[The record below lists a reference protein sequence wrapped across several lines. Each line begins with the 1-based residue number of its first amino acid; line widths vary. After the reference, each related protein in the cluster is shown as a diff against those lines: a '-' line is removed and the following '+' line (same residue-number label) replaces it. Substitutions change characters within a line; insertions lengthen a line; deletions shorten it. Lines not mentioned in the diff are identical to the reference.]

1 MLFRRGSFLPAPDGG
16 FVRTFLFYCIFIQ
29 YQDRLPAMS
38 ARPVRPEIIHPSLWR
53 ASQLARGGAACVDTG
68 HAALSAELP
77 GGGWPAG
84 SLTELLL
91 PQPGIG
97 ELRLLLPVL
106 RRLVPSPSSG
116 QPAAARRSVLLIQP
130 PHVLQPLALNGWGVD
145 PGGVVLLRAA
155 RQADAFWAAEQ
166 ALQAGTCRLVL
177 LWAGVGLPRAAK
189 GRDRLPG
196 EGARQGG
203 VRPGAGAA
211 IRPGA
216 LRRLNLAAQ
225 AGSALFFMFRPS
237 CDADQ
242 PSLAPLRLAL
252 APACGGVRV
261 AFIKRRGPRRDE
273 LLFVPLAPSPVLL
286 DHHVRLDRRV
296 SAFDPVAARRLRTA
310 AIHA

>member
-1 MLFRRGSFLPAPDGG
+1 
-16 FVRTFLFYCIFIQ
+16 
-29 YQDRLPAMS
+29 
-38 ARPVRPEIIHPSLWR
+38 
-53 ASQLARGGAACVDTG
+53 
-68 HAALSAELP
+68 LP
-77 GGGWPAG
+77 GGGWPVG

-91 PQPGIG
+91 SQPGIG

-106 RRLVPSPSSG
+106 RQLASS
-116 QPAAARRSVLLIQP
+116 QPARRSVLLIQP
-130 PHVLQPLALNGWGVD
+130 PHVLQPLALDWWGVD
-145 PGGVVLLRAA
+145 PGEIVLLRAA

-177 LWAGVGLPRAAK
+177 LWAGGDARSSSAGQRGP
-189 GRDRLPG
+189 PG
-196 EGARQGG
+196 EEMARGSS
-203 VRPGAGAA
+203 RNHPAMSPAA
-211 IRPGA
+211 AHPPVIRPGA

-225 AGSALFFMFRPS
+225 AGPALFFMFRPS

-242 PSLAPLRLAL
+242 PSPAPLRLAL

-261 AFIKRRGPRRDE
+261 DFIKRRGPRRDE
-273 LLFVPLAPSPVLL
+273 PLFVPLAPSPVLL

>member
-1 MLFRRGSFLPAPDGG
+1 
-16 FVRTFLFYCIFIQ
+16 
-29 YQDRLPAMS
+29 MS
-38 ARPVRPEIIHPSLWR
+38 ALSVRPEIIHPSLWR

-68 HAALSAELP
+68 HAMLSAELP
-77 GGGWPAG
+77 GGGWPVG

-91 PQPGIG
+91 SQPGIG

-106 RRLVPSPSSG
+106 RRCAGVP
-116 QPAAARRSVLLIQP
+116 ARRSVVLIQP

-145 PGGVVLLRAA
+145 PGRVVLLRAA
-155 RQADAFWAAEQ
+155 RRADAFWAAEQ

-177 LWAGVGLPRAAK
+177 LWAGTGPSTAK
-189 GRDRLPG
+189 GRRRVPAEDP
-196 EGARQGG
+196 G

-216 LRRLNLAAQ
+216 LRRLHLAAQ

-242 PSLAPLRLAL
+242 SSPAPLRLAL
-252 APACGGVRV
+252 APAFGGVQV
-261 AFIKRRGPRRDE
+261 VFIKRRGPRRDE
-273 LLFVPLAPSPVLL
+273 PLFVPLSPSPVLL

-296 SAFDPVAARRLRTA
+296 PAFEPAAAHRLRA
-310 AIHA
+310 AAVHA